1 MPIATGDPRE
11 MKEAYLYEKLEDQ
24 KVRCYLCNHRC
35 LIKNGLM
42 GICGVRENRGGTL
55 FSLVYGQVIARHV
68 DPIEKKPLFHFLPGS
83 SSYSIA
89 TEGCNFKCLF
99 CQNADISQ
107 VPHDRKQVLGE
118 TMMPESVLE
127 EARRSGSATISY
139 TYTEPTIFFE
149 FALDIARP
157 ASSYGLRNIF
167 VSNGYMTEEC
177 LKEIYPDLHGANID
191 LKGFSNKYYKEVCG
205 AKLEP
210 VLKTLELMRTMGVWV
225 EVTTLLVPG
234 LNDSKEEL
242 EQLAKFLAHLD
253 PDIPWHIS
261 RFHPTYRLTNVR
273 PTPPESIR
281 KAKDIGYEA
290 GLKYVYTGNLPGDE
304 GEKTF
309 CHQCKELLIDRYGFY
324 VRKNVIANSRCPK
337 CNAEIPGVWK

>member
-1 MPIATGDPRE
+1 
-11 MKEAYLYEKLEDQ
+11 MKEAYLYEKLEDR

-35 LIKNGLM
+35 LIKDGLK

-68 DPIEKKPLFHFLPGS
+68 DPIEKKPLFHFLPGT

-89 TEGCNFKCLF
+89 TVGCNFKCLF

-107 VPHDRKQVLGE
+107 MPHDSRQIRGE
-118 TMMPESVLE
+118 EMTPEIVLE
-127 EARRSGSATISY
+127 EAVRSRSATISY

-149 FALDIARP
+149 FALDIAGP
-157 ASSYGLRNIF
+157 ASSRGLRNIF

-177 LKEIYPDLHGANID
+177 LKEIYPNLHGANVD
-191 LKGFSNKYYKEVCG
+191 LKGFSDKYYKDVCG

-210 VLKTLELMRTMGVWV
+210 VLKTLELMRKMGVWV

-242 EQLAKFLAHLD
+242 EQLAKFLVNLD

-261 RFHPTYRLTNVR
+261 RFHPTYRLMHIR
-273 PTPPESIR
+273 STPPESIR
-281 KAKDIGYEA
+281 KAKDIVYEA

-309 CHQCKELLIDRYGFY
+309 CHQCKELLIDRYGFS

-337 CNAEIPGVWK
+337 CSAEIPGIWK

>member
-1 MPIATGDPRE
+1 
-11 MKEAYLYEKLEDQ
+11 MKEAYLYEKQEER
-24 KVRCYLCNHRC
+24 KVRCHLCNHRC
-35 LIKNGLM
+35 LIKDGLR

-68 DPIEKKPLFHFLPGS
+68 DPIEKKPLFHFLPGT

-89 TEGCNFKCLF
+89 TAGCNFKCLF

-107 VPHDRKQVLGE
+107 MPKDRNQILGE
-118 TMMPESVLE
+118 EMTPEIVLE
-127 EARRSGSATISY
+127 EALRSRSSTISY

-157 ASSYGLRNIF
+157 AASRGLRNIF

-177 LKEIYPDLHGANID
+177 LKEISPNLHGANVD
-191 LKGFSNKYYKEVCG
+191 LKGFSEKYYKELCG
-205 AKLEP
+205 AKLKP
-210 VLKTLELMRTMGVWV
+210 VLKTLELMKKMNVWV

-242 EQLAKFLAHLD
+242 QQLAKFLVNLD

-290 GLKYVYTGNLPGDE
+290 GLKYVYTGNLPGDD

-337 CNAEIPGVWK
+337 CSAEIPGVWS

>member
-1 MPIATGDPRE
+1 
-11 MKEAYLYEKLEDQ
+11 MKEAYLYEKLEDR
-24 KVRCYLCNHRC
+24 KALCYLCNHRC
-35 LIKNGLM
+35 LIKDGLK

-68 DPIEKKPLFHFLPGS
+68 DPIEKKPLFHFLPGT

-89 TEGCNFKCLF
+89 TVGCNFKCRF

-107 VPHDRKQVLGE
+107 MPHDSRQIRGE
-118 TMMPESVLE
+118 EMTPEIVLE
-127 EARRSGSATISY
+127 EAVRSRSATISY

-157 ASSYGLRNIF
+157 ASSRGLRNIF

-177 LKEIYPDLHGANID
+177 LQEIYPNLHGANVD
-191 LKGFSNKYYKEVCG
+191 LKGFSDKYYKEVCG

-210 VLKTLELMRTMGVWV
+210 VLKTLELMRKMGVWV

-242 EQLAKFLAHLD
+242 EQLAKFLVNLD

-261 RFHPTYRLTNVR
+261 RFHPTYRLMNIR

-309 CHQCKELLIDRYGFY
+309 CHQCKELLIDRYGFS

-337 CNAEIPGVWK
+337 CSAEIPGVWK

>member
-1 MPIATGDPRE
+1 
-11 MKEAYLYEKLEDQ
+11 MKEAYLYGQVEDR
-24 KVRCYLCNHRC
+24 KVRCHLCNHRC
-35 LIKNGLM
+35 LIKDGLK

-68 DPIEKKPLFHFLPGS
+68 DPIEKKPLFHFLPGT

-89 TEGCNFKCLF
+89 TAGCNFKCLF

-107 VPHDRKQVLGE
+107 MPHDRKQILGE
-118 TMMPESVLE
+118 EMTPEIVLE
-127 EARRSGSATISY
+127 EALRSRSSTISY

-149 FALDIARP
+149 FALDIARQ
-157 ASSYGLRNIF
+157 ASDSGLRNIF

-177 LKEIYPDLHGANID
+177 LKEIYPNLHGANVD
-191 LKGFSNKYYKEVCG
+191 LKGFSDKYYKELCG

-210 VLKTLELMRTMGVWV
+210 VLKTLELMKKMKVWV

-242 EQLAKFLAHLD
+242 QQLAKFLVNLD

-261 RFHPTYRLTNVR
+261 RFHPTYRLMNVR
-273 PTPPESIR
+273 ATPPESIR
-281 KAKDIGYEA
+281 KARDIGYEA
-290 GLKYVYTGNLPGDE
+290 GLKYVYTGNLPGEE

-309 CHQCKELLIDRYGFY
+309 CHQCKELLIDRYGFC
-324 VRKNVIANSRCPK
+324 VRKNGIANRRCPK
-337 CNAEIPGVWK
+337 CSAEIPGVWK

>member
-1 MPIATGDPRE
+1 
-11 MKEAYLYEKLEDQ
+11 MKEAYLYEKLEDR

-35 LIKNGLM
+35 LIKDGLK

-68 DPIEKKPLFHFLPGS
+68 DPIEKKPLFHFLPGT

-89 TEGCNFKCLF
+89 TVGCNFKCLF

-107 VPHDRKQVLGE
+107 MPHDSRQIRGE
-118 TMMPESVLE
+118 EMTPEIVLE
-127 EARRSGSATISY
+127 EAVRSRSATISY

-157 ASSYGLRNIF
+157 ASSRGLRSIF

-177 LKEIYPDLHGANID
+177 LREIYPNLHGANVD
-191 LKGFSNKYYKEVCG
+191 LKGFSDKYYKEVCG

-210 VLKTLELMRTMGVWV
+210 VLKTLELMRKMGIWV

-242 EQLAKFLAHLD
+242 EQLAKFLVNLD

-261 RFHPTYRLTNVR
+261 RFHPTYRLMNIR

-337 CNAEIPGVWK
+337 CSAEIPGVWK

>member
-1 MPIATGDPRE
+1 M
-11 MKEAYLYEKLEDQ
+11 
-24 KVRCYLCNHRC
+24 
-35 LIKNGLM
+35 
-42 GICGVRENRGGTL
+42 
-55 FSLVYGQVIARHV
+55 
-68 DPIEKKPLFHFLPGS
+68 
-83 SSYSIA
+83 
-89 TEGCNFKCLF
+89 
-99 CQNADISQ
+99 
-107 VPHDRKQVLGE
+107 PHDSRQIRGE
-118 TMMPESVLE
+118 EMTPEIVLE
-127 EARRSGSATISY
+127 EAVRSRSATISY

-149 FALDIARP
+149 FALDIAGP
-157 ASSYGLRNIF
+157 ASSRGLRNIF

-177 LKEIYPDLHGANID
+177 LKEIYPNLHGANVD
-191 LKGFSNKYYKEVCG
+191 LKGFSDKYYKDVCG

-210 VLKTLELMRTMGVWV
+210 VLKTLELMRKMGVWV

-242 EQLAKFLAHLD
+242 EQLAKFLVNLD

-261 RFHPTYRLTNVR
+261 RFHPTYRLMHIR
-273 PTPPESIR
+273 STPPESIR

-337 CNAEIPGVWK
+337 CSAEIPGVWK

>member
-1 MPIATGDPRE
+1 
-11 MKEAYLYEKLEDQ
+11 
-24 KVRCYLCNHRC
+24 
-35 LIKNGLM
+35 
-42 GICGVRENRGGTL
+42 
-55 FSLVYGQVIARHV
+55 
-68 DPIEKKPLFHFLPGS
+68 
-83 SSYSIA
+83 
-89 TEGCNFKCLF
+89 
-99 CQNADISQ
+99 
-107 VPHDRKQVLGE
+107 
-118 TMMPESVLE
+118 MMPESVLE

-261 RFHPTYRLTNVR
+261 RFHPTYRLTDVR

>member
-1 MPIATGDPRE
+1 
-11 MKEAYLYEKLEDQ
+11 MKEAYLYEKQEER
-24 KVRCYLCNHRC
+24 KVRCHLCNHRC
-35 LIKNGLM
+35 LIKDGLR

-68 DPIEKKPLFHFLPGS
+68 DPIEKKPLFHFLPGT

-89 TEGCNFKCLF
+89 TAGCNFKCLF

-107 VPHDRKQVLGE
+107 MPKDRNQILGE
-118 TMMPESVLE
+118 EMTPEFVLE
-127 EARRSGSATISY
+127 EALRSRSSTISY

-157 ASSYGLRNIF
+157 AASRGLRNIF

-177 LKEIYPDLHGANID
+177 LKEISPNLHGANVD
-191 LKGFSNKYYKEVCG
+191 LKGFSEKYYKELCG
-205 AKLEP
+205 AKLKP
-210 VLKTLELMRTMGVWV
+210 VLKTLELMKKMNVWV

-242 EQLAKFLAHLD
+242 QQLAKFLVNLD

-273 PTPPESIR
+273 ATPPESIR

-290 GLKYVYTGNLPGDE
+290 GLKYVYTGNLPGDD

-337 CNAEIPGVWK
+337 CSAEIPGVWK

>member
-1 MPIATGDPRE
+1 
-11 MKEAYLYEKLEDQ
+11 
-24 KVRCYLCNHRC
+24 
-35 LIKNGLM
+35 
-42 GICGVRENRGGTL
+42 
-55 FSLVYGQVIARHV
+55 
-68 DPIEKKPLFHFLPGS
+68 
-83 SSYSIA
+83 
-89 TEGCNFKCLF
+89 
-99 CQNADISQ
+99 
-107 VPHDRKQVLGE
+107 
-118 TMMPESVLE
+118 
-127 EARRSGSATISY
+127 
-139 TYTEPTIFFE
+139 
-149 FALDIARP
+149 
-157 ASSYGLRNIF
+157 
-167 VSNGYMTEEC
+167 MTEEC
-177 LKEIYPDLHGANID
+177 LKEIYPNLHGANID
-191 LKGFSNKYYKEVCG
+191 LKGFSDKYYKEVCG

-210 VLKTLELMRTMGVWV
+210 VLKTLELMRKMGVWV

-242 EQLAKFLAHLD
+242 EQLAKFLVNLD

-261 RFHPTYRLTNVR
+261 RFHPTYRLMNIR

-337 CNAEIPGVWK
+337 CSAEIPGVWK

>member
-1 MPIATGDPRE
+1 
-11 MKEAYLYEKLEDQ
+11 MKEAYLYEKQEER
-24 KVRCYLCNHRC
+24 KVRCHLCNHRC
-35 LIKNGLM
+35 LIKDGLR

-68 DPIEKKPLFHFLPGS
+68 DPIEKKPLFHFLPGT

-107 VPHDRKQVLGE
+107 MPKDRNQILGE
-118 TMMPESVLE
+118 EMTPEFVLE
-127 EARRSGSATISY
+127 EALRSRSSTISY

-157 ASSYGLRNIF
+157 AASRGLRNIF

-177 LKEIYPDLHGANID
+177 LKEISPNLHGANVD
-191 LKGFSNKYYKEVCG
+191 LKGFSEKYYKELCG
-205 AKLEP
+205 AKLKP
-210 VLKTLELMRTMGVWV
+210 VLKTLELMKKMNVWV

-242 EQLAKFLAHLD
+242 QQLAKFLVNLD

-273 PTPPESIR
+273 ATPPESIR

-290 GLKYVYTGNLPGDE
+290 GLRYVYTGNLPGDD

-324 VRKNVIANSRCPK
+324 VRKNVIVNSLCPK
-337 CNAEIPGVWK
+337 CSAQIPGVWK

>member
-1 MPIATGDPRE
+1 
-11 MKEAYLYEKLEDQ
+11 MKEAYLYEKQEER
-24 KVRCYLCNHRC
+24 KVRCHLCNHRC
-35 LIKNGLM
+35 LIKDGLR

-68 DPIEKKPLFHFLPGS
+68 DPIEKKPLFHFLPGT

-89 TEGCNFKCLF
+89 TAGCNFKCLF

-107 VPHDRKQVLGE
+107 MPKDRNQILGE
-118 TMMPESVLE
+118 EMTPEIVLE
-127 EARRSGSATISY
+127 EALRSRSSTLSY

-157 ASSYGLRNIF
+157 AASRGLRNIF

-177 LKEIYPDLHGANID
+177 LKEISPNLHGANVD
-191 LKGFSNKYYKEVCG
+191 LKGFSEKYYKELCG
-205 AKLEP
+205 AKLKP
-210 VLKTLELMRTMGVWV
+210 VLKTLELMKKMNVWV

-242 EQLAKFLAHLD
+242 QQLAKFLVNLD

-273 PTPPESIR
+273 ATPPESIR

-290 GLKYVYTGNLPGDE
+290 GLKYVYTGNLPGDD

-337 CNAEIPGVWK
+337 CSAEIPGVWS

>member
-1 MPIATGDPRE
+1 M
-11 MKEAYLYEKLEDQ
+11 
-24 KVRCYLCNHRC
+24 
-35 LIKNGLM
+35 
-42 GICGVRENRGGTL
+42 
-55 FSLVYGQVIARHV
+55 
-68 DPIEKKPLFHFLPGS
+68 
-83 SSYSIA
+83 
-89 TEGCNFKCLF
+89 
-99 CQNADISQ
+99 
-107 VPHDRKQVLGE
+107 PHDRKQILGE
-118 TMMPESVLE
+118 AMMPEIVLE
-127 EARRSGSATISY
+127 EALRSRSATISY

-157 ASSYGLRNIF
+157 ASSRGLRNIF

-177 LKEIYPDLHGANID
+177 LREIYPNLHGANVD
-191 LKGFSNKYYKEVCG
+191 LKGFSDKYYKEVCG
-205 AKLEP
+205 AKLDP
-210 VLKTLELMRTMGVWV
+210 VLKTLELMREMNVWV

-234 LNDSKEEL
+234 LNDSNEEL
-242 EQLAKFLAHLD
+242 QRLAKFLVDLD

-281 KAKDIGYEA
+281 KAKDIGYET

-324 VRKNVIANSRCPK
+324 VRKNVIANGCCPK
-337 CNAEIPGVWK
+337 CSAQIPGVWK

>member
-1 MPIATGDPRE
+1 
-11 MKEAYLYEKLEDQ
+11 MKEAYLYEKQEER
-24 KVRCYLCNHRC
+24 KVRCHLCNHRC
-35 LIKNGLM
+35 LIKDGLR

-68 DPIEKKPLFHFLPGS
+68 DPIEKKPLFHFLPGT

-89 TEGCNFKCLF
+89 TAGCNFKCLF

-107 VPHDRKQVLGE
+107 MPKDRNQILGE
-118 TMMPESVLE
+118 EMTPEIVLE
-127 EARRSGSATISY
+127 EALRSRSSTISY

-157 ASSYGLRNIF
+157 AASRGLRNIF

-177 LKEIYPDLHGANID
+177 LKEISPNLHGANVD
-191 LKGFSNKYYKEVCG
+191 LKGFSEKYYKELCG
-205 AKLEP
+205 AKLKP
-210 VLKTLELMRTMGVWV
+210 VLKTLELMKKMNVWV

-242 EQLAKFLAHLD
+242 QQLAKFLVNLD

-273 PTPPESIR
+273 ATPPESIR

-290 GLKYVYTGNLPGDE
+290 GLKYVYTGNLPGDD

-324 VRKNVIANSRCPK
+324 VRKNAIANSRCPK
-337 CNAEIPGVWK
+337 CSAEIPGVWS

>member
-1 MPIATGDPRE
+1 L
-11 MKEAYLYEKLEDQ
+11 K
-24 KVRCYLCNHRC
+24 
-35 LIKNGLM
+35 
-42 GICGVRENRGGTL
+42 GICEVRENRGGTL

-83 SSYSIA
+83 TSYSIA
-89 TEGCNFKCLF
+89 TAGCNFKCLF

-107 VPHDRKQVLGE
+107 MPHDRNQILGE
-118 TMMPESVLE
+118 PMMPEIVLE
-127 EARRSGSATISY
+127 EALRSRSATISY

-157 ASSYGLRNIF
+157 AASRGLRNVF

-177 LKEIYPDLHGANID
+177 LKEIYPNLHGANVD
-191 LKGFSNKYYKEVCG
+191 LKGFSDKYYKEVCG
-205 AKLEP
+205 AKLQP
-210 VLKTLELMRTMGVWV
+210 VLRTLELMRRMNVWV

-242 EQLAKFLAHLD
+242 QQLAKFLVDVD
-253 PDIPWHIS
+253 PDMPWHIS

-290 GLKYVYTGNLPGDE
+290 GLRYVYTGNLPGDE

-309 CHQCKELLIDRYGFY
+309 CHQCNELLIDRYGFY
-324 VRKNVIANSRCPK
+324 VRKNVIANNRCPK
-337 CNAEIPGVWK
+337 CSAEIPGVWK

>member
-1 MPIATGDPRE
+1 
-11 MKEAYLYEKLEDQ
+11 
-24 KVRCYLCNHRC
+24 
-35 LIKNGLM
+35 LIKDGLK

-68 DPIEKKPLFHFLPGS
+68 DPIEKKPLFHFLPGT

-89 TEGCNFKCLF
+89 TAGCNFKCLF

-107 VPHDRKQVLGE
+107 MPHDRKQILGE
-118 TMMPESVLE
+118 EMTPEIVLE
-127 EARRSGSATISY
+127 EALRSRSSTISY

-149 FALDIARP
+149 FALDIARQ
-157 ASSYGLRNIF
+157 ASDSGLRNIF

-177 LKEIYPDLHGANID
+177 LKEIYPNLHGANVD
-191 LKGFSNKYYKEVCG
+191 LKGFSDKYYKELCG

-210 VLKTLELMRTMGVWV
+210 VLKTLELMKKMKVWV

-242 EQLAKFLAHLD
+242 QQLAKFLVNLD

-261 RFHPTYRLTNVR
+261 RFHPTYRLMNVR
-273 PTPPESIR
+273 ATPPESIR
-281 KAKDIGYEA
+281 KARDIGYEA
-290 GLKYVYTGNLPGDE
+290 GLKYVYTGNLPGEE

-309 CHQCKELLIDRYGFY
+309 CHQCKELLIDRYGFC
-324 VRKNVIANSRCPK
+324 VRKNGIANRRCPK
-337 CNAEIPGVWK
+337 CSAEIPGVWK

>member
-1 MPIATGDPRE
+1 
-11 MKEAYLYEKLEDQ
+11 MKEAYLYEKQEER
-24 KVRCYLCNHRC
+24 KVRCHLCNHRC
-35 LIKNGLM
+35 LIKDGLR

-68 DPIEKKPLFHFLPGS
+68 DPIEKKPLFHFLPGT

-89 TEGCNFKCLF
+89 TAGCNFKCLF

-107 VPHDRKQVLGE
+107 MPKDRNQILGE
-118 TMMPESVLE
+118 EMTPEIVLE
-127 EARRSGSATISY
+127 EALRSRSSTISY

-157 ASSYGLRNIF
+157 AASRGLRNIF

-177 LKEIYPDLHGANID
+177 LKEISPNLHGANVD
-191 LKGFSNKYYKEVCG
+191 LKGFSEKYYKELCG
-205 AKLEP
+205 AKLKP
-210 VLKTLELMRTMGVWV
+210 VLKTLELMKKMNVWV

-242 EQLAKFLAHLD
+242 QQLAKFLVNLD

-273 PTPPESIR
+273 ATPPESIR

-290 GLKYVYTGNLPGDE
+290 GLRYVYTGNLPGDD

-309 CHQCKELLIDRYGFY
+309 CHQCKEILIDRYGFF
-324 VRKNVIANSRCPK
+324 VRKNVIASSRCPK
-337 CNAEIPGVWK
+337 CSAEIPGVWE

>member
-1 MPIATGDPRE
+1 
-11 MKEAYLYEKLEDQ
+11 MKEAYLYEKQEDR
-24 KVRCYLCNHRC
+24 KVRCHLCNHRC
-35 LIKNGLM
+35 LIKDGLR

-68 DPIEKKPLFHFLPGS
+68 DPIEKKPLFHFLPGT

-89 TEGCNFKCLF
+89 TAGCNFKCLF

-107 VPHDRKQVLGE
+107 MPKDRNQILGE
-118 TMMPESVLE
+118 EMTPEIVLE
-127 EARRSGSATISY
+127 EALRSRSSTISY

-157 ASSYGLRNIF
+157 AASRGLRNIF

-177 LKEIYPDLHGANID
+177 LKEISPNLHGANVD
-191 LKGFSNKYYKEVCG
+191 LKGFSEKYYKELCG
-205 AKLEP
+205 AKLKP
-210 VLKTLELMRTMGVWV
+210 VLKTLELMKKMNVWV

-242 EQLAKFLAHLD
+242 QQLAKFLVNLD

-273 PTPPESIR
+273 ATPPESIR

-290 GLKYVYTGNLPGDE
+290 GLKYVYTGNLPGDD

-324 VRKNVIANSRCPK
+324 VRKNAIANSRCPK
-337 CNAEIPGVWK
+337 CSAEIPGVWR

>member
-1 MPIATGDPRE
+1 
-11 MKEAYLYEKLEDQ
+11 MKEAYLYEKLEGL
-24 KVRCYLCNHRC
+24 KVQCYLCNHRC
-35 LIKNGLM
+35 LIKDGLK

-83 SSYSIA
+83 TSYSIA
-89 TEGCNFKCLF
+89 TAGCNFKCLF

-107 VPHDRKQVLGE
+107 MPQDRKQILGE
-118 TMMPESVLE
+118 PMMPEVVLE
-127 EARRSGSATISY
+127 EALRSRSATISY

-157 ASSYGLRNIF
+157 AASRGLRNIF

-177 LKEIYPDLHGANID
+177 LKEIYPNLHGANVD
-191 LKGFSNKYYKEVCG
+191 LKGFSDKYYKEVCG
-205 AKLEP
+205 AKLQP
-210 VLKTLELMRTMGVWV
+210 VLRTLELMRRMNVWV

-242 EQLAKFLAHLD
+242 QQLAKFLVDLD
-253 PDIPWHIS
+253 PDMPWHIS

-309 CHQCKELLIDRYGFY
+309 CHQCNELLIDRYGFY
-324 VRKNVIANSRCPK
+324 VRKNVIAEGLCPK
-337 CNAEIPGVWK
+337 CSARIPGVWK

>member
-1 MPIATGDPRE
+1 
-11 MKEAYLYEKLEDQ
+11 MKEAYLYEKQEER
-24 KVRCYLCNHRC
+24 KVRCHLCNHRC
-35 LIKNGLM
+35 LIKDGLR

-68 DPIEKKPLFHFLPGS
+68 DPIEKKPLFHFLPGT

-89 TEGCNFKCLF
+89 TAGCNFKCLF

-107 VPHDRKQVLGE
+107 MPKDRNQILGE
-118 TMMPESVLE
+118 EMTPEIVLE
-127 EARRSGSATISY
+127 EALRSRSSTISY

-157 ASSYGLRNIF
+157 AASRGLRNIF

-177 LKEIYPDLHGANID
+177 LKEISPNLHGANVD
-191 LKGFSNKYYKEVCG
+191 LKGFSEKYYKELCG
-205 AKLEP
+205 AKLKP
-210 VLKTLELMRTMGVWV
+210 VLKTLELMKKMNVWV

-242 EQLAKFLAHLD
+242 QQLAKFLVNLD

-273 PTPPESIR
+273 ATPPESIR

-290 GLKYVYTGNLPGDE
+290 GLKYVYTGNLPGDD

-324 VRKNVIANSRCPK
+324 VRKNAIANSRCPK
-337 CNAEIPGVWK
+337 CSAEIPGVWR

>member
-1 MPIATGDPRE
+1 
-11 MKEAYLYEKLEDQ
+11 MKEAYLYEKQEDR
-24 KVRCYLCNHRC
+24 KVRCHLCNHRC
-35 LIKNGLM
+35 LIKDGLR

-68 DPIEKKPLFHFLPGS
+68 DPIEKKPLFHFLPGT

-89 TEGCNFKCLF
+89 TAGCNFKCLF

-107 VPHDRKQVLGE
+107 MPKDRNQILGE
-118 TMMPESVLE
+118 EMTPEIVLE
-127 EARRSGSATISY
+127 EALRSRSSTISY

-157 ASSYGLRNIF
+157 AASRGLRNIF

-177 LKEIYPDLHGANID
+177 LKEISPNLHGANVD
-191 LKGFSNKYYKEVCG
+191 LKGFSEKYYKELCG
-205 AKLEP
+205 AKLKP
-210 VLKTLELMRTMGVWV
+210 VLKTLELMKKMNVWV

-242 EQLAKFLAHLD
+242 QQLAKFLVNLD

-273 PTPPESIR
+273 ATPPESIR

-290 GLKYVYTGNLPGDE
+290 GLKYVYTGNLPGDD

-337 CNAEIPGVWK
+337 CSAEIPGVWR

>member
-1 MPIATGDPRE
+1 
-11 MKEAYLYEKLEDQ
+11 MKEAYLYEKLQDR

-35 LIKNGLM
+35 LIKDGLR
-42 GICGVRENRGGTL
+42 GICGVRENREGTL

-68 DPIEKKPLFHFLPGS
+68 DPIEKKPLFHFLPGT

-89 TEGCNFKCLF
+89 TAGCNFKCLF

-107 VPHDRKQVLGE
+107 MPRDRNQILGE
-118 TMMPESVLE
+118 EMTPETVLE
-127 EARRSGSATISY
+127 EALRSRSSTISY

-149 FALDIARP
+149 FALDIAGP
-157 ASSYGLRNIF
+157 ASRRGLRNIF

-177 LKEIYPDLHGANID
+177 LKEIYPNLHGANVD
-191 LKGFSNKYYKEVCG
+191 LKGFSEKYYKELCG

-210 VLKTLELMRTMGVWV
+210 VLKTLELLKRMNVWV

-242 EQLAKFLAHLD
+242 QQLAKFLVDLD

-273 PTPPESIR
+273 ATPPESIR

-309 CHQCKELLIDRYGFY
+309 CHQCKEILIDRYGFF
-324 VRKNVIANSRCPK
+324 VRKNVIASSRCPK
-337 CNAEIPGVWK
+337 CSAEIPGVWE